1 MSKTAAIGYLIVFA
15 ATFAW
20 ADQPSPYLG
29 QEQRELKALS
39 PQDVEQYLEG
49 KGMGFAKA
57 AELNHFP
64 GPLHVIELANK
75 LKLTPQ
81 QKTQSEKIYS
91 AMQREARTL
100 GAALVDK
107 ERELDRLFSSG
118 EIASVKLRLL
128 IGEIGRLQA
137 NVRNAHLQAHLEQK
151 AILTQAQIA
160 AYDELRG
167 YTLQNAAA
175 SPHGT
180 HSH

>member
-1 MSKTAAIGYLIVFA
+1 MSKIAAIGYLVVFA
-15 ATFAW
+15 AAIAL

-64 GPLHVIELANK
+64 GPLHVIELADK
-75 LKLTPQ
+75 LQLTPQ

-107 ERELDRLFSSG
+107 EREL
-118 EIASVKLRLL
+118 
-128 IGEIGRLQA
+128 
-137 NVRNAHLQAHLEQK
+137 
-151 AILTQAQIA
+151 
-160 AYDELRG
+160 
-167 YTLQNAAA
+167 
-175 SPHGT
+175 
-180 HSH
+180 